1 MMVLNKSPVISSW
14 KTQINPGKRFRVYLG
29 YLLTNKNSFHN
40 NLYPLTFQN
49 NLNFLKKY
57 QMAHILYESARYQSK
72 CIPCQSDWFQF
83 YAYKLETVWEFQI
96 KQRQQDREMWRKY
109 SR

>member
-1 MMVLNKSPVISSW
+1 M
-14 KTQINPGKRFRVYLG
+14 
-29 YLLTNKNSFHN
+29 
-40 NLYPLTFQN
+40 
-49 NLNFLKKY
+49 KKY